1 MDILIKVM
9 AYLTAMASFSTGFLN
24 LIEKNIR
31 FEFIRGAS
39 TRVSHPHG
47 TGWRVLPTAVLA
59 QITYAAI
66 VEREKVVPVR
76 IEPGETLTI
85 GPGIRHS
92 ITMVEAEWGISH
104 WCEFLCDVF
113 HGVSLFHLIGPP
125 LRLPGARSRKIR
137 SIVRALVCAAAEPS
151 LDSLLQK
158 QLRGWEMVTTLLEAQ
173 PFREDRI
180 DFIRNVSRLSP
191 VLAYIEQNLTGTITH
206 QVMARQAGLSPS
218 RFHLLF
224 RSALACA
231 PYEYVQ
237 KLRLKKAQQLL
248 TQSDLS
254 IAQIAEQIGYPDP
267 YHFSRIFRRQV
278 DISPLHYRQQM
289 ARKSF

>member
-1 MDILIKVM
+1 
-9 AYLTAMASFSTGFLN
+9 

-31 FEFIRGAS
+31 FELVSGAC
-39 TRVSHPHG
+39 TQVHHPHA
-47 TGWRVLPTAVLA
+47 TGWRILPTAVLA
-59 QITYAAI
+59 QVTYAAI
-66 VEREKVVPVR
+66 IEREKVPPER
-76 IEPGETLTI
+76 IEPGETFAL
-85 GPGIRHS
+85 GPGISHN
-92 ITMVEAEWGISH
+92 ITMVDAEWGISH
-104 WCEFLCDVF
+104 WCQFLCDVF

-125 LRLPGARSRKIR
+125 LRLVGARSRKIR
-137 SIVRALVCAAAEPS
+137 SIIRALVRAAAEPS

-158 QLRGWEMVTTLLEAQ
+158 QLHGWELVTTLLEAQ
-173 PFREDRI
+173 PLREDRI

-206 QVMARQAGLSPS
+206 QAMARHAGLSPS

-224 RSALACA
+224 RSALDCA

-254 IAQIAEQIGYPDP
+254 IAQIAEQVGYPDP

-278 DISPLHYRQQM
+278 DISPLHYRQQR
-289 ARKSF
+289 ARSSF